1 MSIICSRCAHW
12 MVGNSVTSR
21 CQKSAMLSVMIDR
34 LWSAADYAVKDDGN
48 QTNRKLAKNLHKKG

>member
-1 MSIICSRCAHW
+1 